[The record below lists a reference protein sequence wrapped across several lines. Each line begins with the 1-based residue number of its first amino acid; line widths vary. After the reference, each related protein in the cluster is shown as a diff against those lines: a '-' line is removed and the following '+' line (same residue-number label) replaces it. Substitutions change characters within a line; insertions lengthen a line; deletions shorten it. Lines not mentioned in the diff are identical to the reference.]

1 MSCIELKDIRIYAH
15 HGCLSEEEKIG
26 SQYLVD
32 LIVACDLTKASKT
45 DALEDTIDYV
55 RLHAIVKEQMA
66 VRAKLLETVGDRII
80 NAILTTFSGIS
91 SVRVTVSKL
100 NPPIGGDVKQVSVT
114 MTS

>member
-1 MSCIELKDIRIYAH
+1 MSCIELEDIRVYAN

-26 SQYLVD
+26 SHYLVN
-32 LIVACDLTKASKT
+32 LMVECDLSKASKT

-55 RLHAIVKEQMA
+55 ELNDIVKKQMGI
-66 VRAKLLETVGDRII
+66 RAKLLETVRDRII
-80 NAILTTFSGIS
+80 KNILASFSGVS
-91 SVRVTVSKL
+91 HVSVTVSKL